1 MQSSPPPTS
10 PTRPTPTALVIDD
23 SEIARARL
31 AALLD
36 SAGFKVVELPSPI
49 GATRAVLEH
58 HVSIVLIDVLMPAM
72 RGDRLAKMF
81 RGHRLMDRVG
91 VILVSGESSLDL
103 EQLINET
110 GADAAV
116 SKSNLEQ
123 LLPTIRR
130 VQMSRPVRR
139 A

>member
-1 MQSSPPPTS
+1 VQSSPPPS
-10 PTRPTPTALVIDD
+10 SSTRPKPTALVIDD

-31 AALLD
+31 AELLD
-36 SAGFKVVELPSPI
+36 SAGFKVVQLPSPI
-49 GATRAVLEH
+49 GATRVVLEH
-58 HVSIVLIDVLMPAM
+58 RVSVVLIDILMPAM
-72 RGDRLAKMF
+72 RGDRLAKLF

-103 EQLINET
+103 EQLVNES

-116 SKSNLEQ
+116 SKSSLEQ
-123 LLPTIRR
+123 LLPTVRR
-130 VQMSRPVRR
+130 VLMSRPVRC